1 MIGVAGGGI
10 TAGGS
15 GPGVGRAPPPR
26 PAGGAPG
33 APAAG
38 APAGGV
44 AAAALGDGVG
54 AGVATG
60 VGGGGGG
67 AGCTAGAEGAGV
79 LGGVF
84 FGPHAV
90 PISSATA
97 IVDTT
102 YLASLMGE
110 LLLVEH
116 LLHPLNLGRLIGKHI

>member
-44 AAAALGDGVG
+44 AAAAAGVG

-67 AGCTAGAEGAGV
+67 VAGCTAGAVGAGV